1 MPFKCDKCGKD
12 ATIQITE
19 IEDGQKIEKHL
30 CEDCAVLEGV
40 TVKAQVPLM
49 KLLEGM
55 LLQSSSER
63 QIHQL
68 TCDVCGITFDEFR
81 RQGLLGCPND
91 YEAFEQVLTPLLLRA
106 HDGGVQHVGK
116 TPVNAAASQR
126 RQSELLRLR
135 GQLKDAVA
143 GENYEEAAALRDRIK
158 ELEGS

>member
-30 CEDCAVLEGV
+30 CEECAVSEGV
-40 TVKAQVPLM
+40 TVKAQVPLK

-55 LLQSSSER
+55 LLQSSGENPVD
-63 QIHQL
+63 QL
-68 TCDVCGITFDEFR
+68 ACDVCGITFDEFR
-81 RQGLLGCPND
+81 RKGLLGCPND
-91 YEAFEQVLTPLLLRA
+91 YEAFEEVLKPLLQSA

-116 TPVNAAASQR
+116 TPVNAASSQH

-135 GQLKDAVA
+135 GRLKDAVA

-158 ELEGS
+158 ELERS